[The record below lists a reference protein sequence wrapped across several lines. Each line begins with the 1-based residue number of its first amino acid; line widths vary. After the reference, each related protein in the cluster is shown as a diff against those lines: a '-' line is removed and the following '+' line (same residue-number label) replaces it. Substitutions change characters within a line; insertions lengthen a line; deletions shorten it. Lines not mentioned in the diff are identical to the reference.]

1 MIIRNVYKY
10 LATMLFFSALF
21 IIVKRWIKSQ
31 CLETGLVN
39 YIYII
44 EYHVVIKSHALGG
57 N

>member
-1 MIIRNVYKY
+1 
-10 LATMLFFSALF
+10 MLFFSALF